1 MQAPYLIRL
10 LFQKF
15 IGVDSDIRCTRWDDF
30 LVIEGEND
38 NITVYAKGGN
48 HRLAWSDP
56 QYIIVR
62 VQVLVLR
69 M

>member
-1 MQAPYLIRL
+1 MVILISAYDNAGAISYPAA
-10 LFQKF
+10 FPEV

-48 HRLAWSDP
+48 HRFSLE
-56 QYIIVR
+56 
-62 VQVLVLR
+62 
-69 M
+69 